1 MSKISNHIRQDV
13 IPEGMTQQEVAD
25 LLGVKRQ
32 TVSRLLNDRVAL
44 SESMAYK
51 LQHAFGAN
59 AESLLQIQREESKMT
74 SNPANHSMTKNLYSI
89 SANDIEHYFSSEK
102 EGQDTLPILIR
113 KLVRAENPHLTKFD
127 FPGENNSQRP
137 GLDGYTHAK
146 EGTKF
151 VPSGDTVWEFGTSK
165 NPARKAN
172 SDYNKRTKAKSKKA
186 SDKRSKQTFVFVTSK
201 NWPNCKSW
209 ADLKSE
215 ESEFKEVGCYD
226 ASALEQWLEG
236 HPLVQIWFAELRRV
250 DTLNLSTL
258 EHCWNRWSSIC
269 DPVLSPKLYENSVK
283 LFATALLDWSRDPS
297 DLRFNIQGNTREE
310 VKAFF
315 GAAKV
320 LTASLLSRPDSQVI
334 GIDRWNLT
342 NKKLAELL
350 NLLDRCV
357 LVGDNADAGRL
368 AISDPHVI
376 PITVTRSATEN
387 CLAAFNGRKIIIGF
401 DNDASRGTEP
411 HFRME
416 RSSFDKFQDAM
427 DDMGISYS
435 KSEIISHATHKS
447 PLLVRRYLASS
458 PDSKK
463 PPWYTRLDDNLSK
476 LVPIFLIGA
485 IKTTNEYDKW
495 VLDELSNECC
505 DCNGKQLLRFW
516 RGLARDEEAP
526 VYLKNEKIGIRSP
539 LECLAFLGHLLDED
553 ILDRFFT
560 LCWKTFAPSG
570 TISGNTDNSAQLNFK
585 PNSQRPSELLKRGL
599 TDTIALLAEHGKAHL
614 EGHVQ
619 RSVSDRIRE
628 FADELLANSSLQ
640 DMFELTDY
648 LPKFAEAAPDALLS
662 KIESEVEDIQSSLS
676 ECKPDS
682 EERYDL
688 TELLERS
695 IQCLAII
702 AWNKEYVER
711 ACLLLAKIS
720 KITLPRS
727 EVDQIS
733 NSLEAYS
740 ITPIHSLEQILRQ
753 FRPCTSASEL
763 IRVQILHKLYSEYP
777 DIGFQLSV
785 KEADGSAYFVSDTI
799 KPYYRDW
806 ASASNSSD
814 RNSDEQP
821 YVEACYDVLLNHPY
835 TNFPQM
841 QDLLGTVKWFPKK
854 HENALLSILKRWLNV
869 AEPNERV
876 EIFEHIRRIGMNQ
889 TDVSETNSTP
899 QKSNETHV
907 DIALLREL
915 CEPTNV
921 IEQHA
926 WLFVRSNVRRPY
938 HEFKDENGKINFK
951 AMREDTERLQLAA
964 MREIWVNG
972 GARGFLD
979 LLKLCKS
986 GYAPSTTLLRIKIT
1000 DKEIVEVILA
1010 VIGELS
1016 ATGEEYTHHTV
1027 LQSALSDTLRRI
1039 DGLDGILPL
1048 LLDNLEH
1055 KPSESEIYLLLKY
1068 LPIDSN
1074 VLRVLQNRPNNRQYE
1089 SFVWKNVDVN
1099 DITTDSTDIE
1109 HFTEKLLEFQR
1120 VEEAV
1125 NLLGSSLSMV
1135 PGKKLA
1141 SYLRKVSKSL
1151 PQLFRTSHE
1160 FQNILYKIMSTISK
1174 SEISKNELADL
1185 EFLYADIL
1193 LSGGTSYAIP
1203 TLAKLSRE
1211 DPTVFFSLVA
1221 GYYSRKDLVQDWK
1234 KFRFWDKFDNQTRV
1248 GKQCYAILTPIN
1260 YVFGDSESMIPL
1272 DPEKAVTWA
1281 EKVVELAERHDRTE
1295 ITFSHIGMVLG
1306 KKTRDRNEMF
1316 PDEVARRLFEQFQ
1329 NQDLTT
1335 GWEHGFG
1342 NNGPGETTT
1351 TYSVSGKN
1359 SLSFSNQYQA
1369 KADEWA
1375 ESFPFSSV
1383 LMSKMADCFRAK
1395 EVK

>member
-236 HPLVQIWFAELRRV
+236 HPLVQIWFAELRGV

-269 DPVLSPKLYENSVK
+269 DPALSPKLYENSAK
-283 LFATALLDWSRDPS
+283 LFATSILSWSTDQS

-310 VKAFF
+310 VKAFV

-320 LTASLLSRPDSQVI
+320 LTASLLSHPDSEGN
-334 GIDRWNLT
+334 GIDRWNLS
-342 NKKLAELL
+342 NEKLAELV

-357 LVGDNADAGRL
+357 IVGDNADAGRL

-387 CLAAFNGRKIIIGF
+387 CLAAFKNRKVIIGF
-401 DNDASRGTEP
+401 DNDVSSGTEP
-411 HFRME
+411 HFRIK

-435 KSEIISHATHKS
+435 KSEIISHATRKS
-447 PLLVRRYLASS
+447 PLLIRRYLASS

-463 PPWYTRLDDNLSK
+463 PSWCKRLGDNLNK
-476 LVPIFLIGA
+476 LVPVFLIGA
-485 IKTTNEYDKW
+485 IKTKNEYDKW
-495 VLDELSNECC
+495 VLNELSTECC

-516 RGLARDEEAP
+516 RGLGRDEEAP
-526 VYLKNEKIGIRSP
+526 VYLKNEKIGIRSR

-560 LCWKTFAPSG
+560 LCWKTFAPSSA
-570 TISGNTDNSAQLNFK
+570 ISGNTDNSAQLNFK
-585 PNSQRPSELLKRGL
+585 PNSQRPSNLLKRGL

-614 EGHVQ
+614 EGYVQ

-628 FADELLANSSLQ
+628 FTDELLANSSLQ
-640 DMFELTDY
+640 DMFALTDY
-648 LPKFAEAAPDALLS
+648 LPKFAEATPDTFLS
-662 KIESEVEDIQSSLS
+662 KIENEVEAIQSSLT

-695 IQCLAII
+695 IQCLEII

-711 ACLLLAKIS
+711 ACLLLAKLS

-785 KEADGSAYFVSDTI
+785 KEADGSTYFVSDTI

-876 EIFEHIRRIGMNQ
+876 EIFEQIRRLGINQ
-889 TDVSETNSTP
+889 SDTSEANSTLK
-899 QKSNETHV
+899 KSNKPYV
-907 DIALLREL
+907 DLALLREL
-915 CEPTNV
+915 CEPVNV

-926 WLFVRSNVRRPY
+926 WLFVHDDVERPY
-938 HEFKDENGKINFK
+938 NEFKDKDGNIDHK
-951 AMREDTERLQLAA
+951 ALQEDTERKRLAA
-964 MREIWVNG
+964 MQEIWCQKGIV
-972 GARGFLD
+972 GFVDLLACCKTGLIPTTT
-979 LLKLCKS
+979 LLKLN
-986 GYAPSTTLLRIKIT
+986 IT
-1000 DKEIVEVILA
+1000 DTEIVGVVLEILCK
-1010 VIGELS
+1010 LC
-1016 ATGEEYTHHTV
+1016 ATGEETGHYIV
-1027 LQSALSDTLRRI
+1027 LKFALLNTLRKV
-1039 DGLDGILPL
+1039 DNLAEILPL
-1048 LLDNLEH
+1048 LLDDLEQ
-1055 KPSESEIYLLLKY
+1055 KASESEMYLLLKY

-1074 VLRVLQNRPNNRQYE
+1074 VLSVLQNRPNNQQYE
-1089 SFVWKNVDVN
+1089 SFIWKNVDVN
-1099 DITTDSTDIE
+1099 DITTDSADIE
-1109 HFTEKLLEFQR
+1109 RFTEKLLEYQR
-1120 VEEAV
+1120 VEKAV
-1125 NLLGSSLSMV
+1125 TLLGSDLSVV
-1135 PGKKLA
+1135 PRKKLA
-1141 SYLRKVSKSL
+1141 SYLRTFSKSL
-1151 PQLFRTSHE
+1151 PQLFRTSRE

-1193 LSGGTSYAIP
+1193 LSGGTSYSIP

-1211 DPTVFFSLVA
+1211 DPGVFFSLVA
-1221 GYYSRKDLVQDWK
+1221 GCSSRKDRVQDWK
-1234 KFRFWDKFDNQTRV
+1234 KFRFWDKFESQTRV
-1248 GKQCYAILTPIN
+1248 AEQCYAILTPIS

-1295 ITFSHIGMVLG
+1295 ITFDHIGMVLG

-1316 PDEVARRLFEQFQ
+1316 PDEVARRLFEKFQ
-1329 NQDLTT
+1329 NEDLMT
-1335 GWEHGFG
+1335 GWELGFE

-1359 SLSFSNQYQA
+1359 SLSFSNQYRA

-1375 ESFPFSSV
+1375 ETFPFSSM

-1395 EVK
+1395 EIQ